1 MSKIPVLACA
11 YQHTSDISDAQ
22 LDANKCTGFATICIS
37 RATTLLQNN
46 QGSYGDVQGHTMSN
60 LLTGMLATHRN
71 IRKLLTE
78 GSGDPGVVDAMALA
92 RLQLETLYVI
102 CLMVKGPQNVD
113 WYLRD
118 GWRKQYTQF
127 LMKREECK
135 GLPRFDEYIRVAPA
149 FLENLRAFLGITPE
163 QQLTIDHHELGVAL
177 PPGFLKQEIH
187 PFPTPGKTIA
197 KVTVADRKRML
208 ERLYPEYVHLCSFSH
223 GLAEANFFKGIFNKR
238 LLQHALVSEA
248 RVQDTFQKEIASEAF
263 VMSFLSM
270 TQSAAELT
278 ALYPGDVE
286 LRVAAVNAWNSLCEG
301 SLLGKVIWAIR
312 ARQLLGA
319 MT

>member
-1 MSKIPVLACA
+1 
-11 YQHTSDISDAQ
+11 
-22 LDANKCTGFATICIS
+22 
-37 RATTLLQNN
+37 
-46 QGSYGDVQGHTMSN
+46 VQGHTISN
-60 LLTGMLATHRN
+60 LFTGMLATHRN

-78 GSGDPGVVDAMALA
+78 GSGDPGVVDALALA

-102 CLMVKGPQNVD
+102 CLMVEGPQHVD

-118 GWRKQYTQF
+118 GWRKQYTRF

-135 GLPRFDEYIRVAPA
+135 GLPRFDEYIRVAPSL
-149 FLENLRAFLGITPE
+149 LENLRAFLGITPE
-163 QQLTIDHHELGVAL
+163 QQLTIDHYELRVPL
-177 PPGFLKQEIH
+177 PAGFVKQEIH

-197 KVTVADRKRML
+197 KIIVADRKRML

-223 GLAEANFFKGIFNKR
+223 GLAEANFLKGIFNQR
-238 LLQHALVSEA
+238 LLQHARVSEA
-248 RVQDTFQKEIASEAF
+248 RVEDTFQKEIASEAF
-263 VMSFLSM
+263 VMSFLGI

-286 LRVAAVNAWNSLCEG
+286 LSVAVVNAWNSLCEG
-301 SLLGKVIWAIR
+301 SLLGKVVWAIR

>member
-1 MSKIPVLACA
+1 
-11 YQHTSDISDAQ
+11 
-22 LDANKCTGFATICIS
+22 
-37 RATTLLQNN
+37 
-46 QGSYGDVQGHTMSN
+46 MSN

-78 GSGDPGVVDAMALA
+78 GSGDPGVVDALALA

-102 CLMVKGPQNVD
+102 CLMVEAPQNVD

-135 GLPRFDEYIRVAPA
+135 GLPRYDEYIRVAPT
-149 FLENLRAFLGITPE
+149 FLENLRDFLGITPE
-163 QQLTIDHHELGVAL
+163 QQLTIDHHELGVSL
-177 PPGFLKQEIH
+177 PPGFVKQEIH
-187 PFPTPGKTIA
+187 PFPTPGKTFA
-197 KVTVADRKRML
+197 KITVGDRKRML
-208 ERLYPEYVHLCSFSH
+208 ERLYPEYVHLCCFSH

-238 LLQHALVSEA
+238 LLHRALVSEA
-248 RVQDTFQKEIASEAF
+248 RVQDTFQKEIASRAF

-278 ALYPGDVE
+278 VLYPGDLE
-286 LRVAAVNAWNSLCEG
+286 LGVAAVNAWNALCEG
-301 SLLGKVIWAIR
+301 SLLGKVVWEIR
-312 ARQLLGA
+312 TRQLLGV
-319 MT
+319 MK